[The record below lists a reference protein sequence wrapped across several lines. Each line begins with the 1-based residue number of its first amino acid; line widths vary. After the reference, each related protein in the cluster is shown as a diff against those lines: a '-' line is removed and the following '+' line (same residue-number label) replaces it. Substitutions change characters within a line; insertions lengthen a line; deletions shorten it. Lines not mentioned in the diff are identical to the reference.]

1 MVSSHTLQTQ
11 QNRRSIPGN
20 RHTHEF
26 KTRCSILMAV
36 LVILTAL
43 LMERPL
49 FSLQAEP
56 LTESETGRQRIYIPA
71 KICGQC
77 HQEIFKTWSLSMHAH
92 SMDDPIFESTYALVY
107 TRTGGQAKKFCL
119 RCHAPT
125 VLLTKDF
132 DQELEITREGV
143 TCDFCHAVKDVDLSG
158 RASPMA
164 MNPLLSK
171 AGVDWKRDRT
181 YHDIKKNPVLASSEF
196 CAGCHEYSDENGVSL
211 LGTYTE
217 WKKSPYAGQGIPCQ
231 SCHVPHAEGKVKDPR
246 MRMFKDSLS
255 GGIHSKDA
263 PPVKTEHEH
272 DDIVTRLEKV
282 ERRGGNLTVVVSLT
296 NTGSGHK
303 LPTGIPSRNLVLIC
317 EVKTVPDGK
326 TVIRQKVYRKKL
338 VDQETGEEFSGDADL
353 MWKPARFVEDNRI
366 SPHETRT
373 ETFRFM
379 VVPDKDVIV
388 KAYVNYLYQPVLIQ
402 KTEMKIEM
410 SGDQKEV
417 PAIHDKH

>member
-1 MVSSHTLQTQ
+1 MT
-11 QNRRSIPGN
+11 
-20 RHTHEF
+20 
-26 KTRCSILMAV
+26 V
-36 LVILTAL
+36 LVILTVL

-49 FSLQAEP
+49 FTLQASP
-56 LTESETGRQRIYIPA
+56 LTEAAAGSQRIYIPA

-77 HQEIFKTWSLSMHAH
+77 HHEIFKTWSLSMHAH
-92 SMDDPIFESTYALVY
+92 AMDDPIFESTYALAY
-107 TRTGGQAKKFCL
+107 TQTGGKAKKLCL

-132 DQELEITREGV
+132 DQELEITREGI
-143 TCDFCHAVKDVDLSG
+143 TCDFCHAVKDVDLS
-158 RASPMA
+158 RRDSPMV

-171 AGVDWKRDRT
+171 ADMNWKRDRT

-217 WKKSPYAGQGIPCQ
+217 WKKSPYAGQGISCQ
-231 SCHVPHAEGKVKDPR
+231 GCHIPHAEGKVNDPR
-246 MRMFKDSLS
+246 MLMFKDSLS
-255 GGIHSKDA
+255 GGVHSKDA

-272 DDIVTRLEKV
+272 DDIVTRLENV
-282 ERRGGNLTVVVSLT
+282 ERKGGNLTVVVSLT

-326 TVIRQKVYRKKL
+326 TVIRQKVYRKKV
-338 VDQETGEEFSGDADL
+338 VDQKTGEEFSGDADL
-353 MWKPARFVEDNRI
+353 MWKPGRLVEDNRLA
-366 SPHETRT
+366 PHETRT

-379 VVPDKDVIV
+379 VIPDKDVIV
-388 KAYVNYLYQPVLIQ
+388 KAYVNYVYQPVLIQ
-402 KTEMKIEM
+402 KTEMKIQM